1 VLAVCQ
7 KEAERDGKVNFL
19 LRDVVSAGCYVAA
32 MHEEEDAPTALRR
45 VFMGLHPE
53 VTMDGLHGS
62 AVFQPEREHRGAPG
76 WVHGGLAAT
85 VLDHF
90 CARIASAALD
100 SKVATGTLDLRYR
113 QPVLLDG
120 GPYRVEGSAEPPG
133 SRSVRVKAAI
143 LSPEGRPLT
152 EASGLFVAVQ
162 R

>member
-1 VLAVCQ
+1 MGA
-7 KEAERDGKVNFL
+7 
-19 LRDVVSAGCYVAA
+19 CYVAA
-32 MHEEEDAPTALRR
+32 MAEIEDAATALRR
-45 VFMGLHPE
+45 VFQALHPD
-53 VTMDGLHGS
+53 VTTDGVTGS
-62 AVFQPEREHRGAPG
+62 AVYDPQKEHRGAPG

-85 VLDHF
+85 VLDVF

-120 GPYRVEGSAEPPG
+120 GPYRIEGTAETPG

-152 EASGLFVAVQ
+152 EATGLFVAVK